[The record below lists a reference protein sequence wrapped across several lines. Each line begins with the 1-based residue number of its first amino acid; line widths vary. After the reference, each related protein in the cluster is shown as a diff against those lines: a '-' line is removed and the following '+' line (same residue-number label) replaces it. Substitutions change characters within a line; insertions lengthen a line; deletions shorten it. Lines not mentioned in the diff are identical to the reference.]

1 MRTKIE
7 TDEQGIVQARRD
19 RDDYYLALIS
29 GNDRKCYAIEDS
41 YGLLG
46 YQPELVSVGLNA
58 AAVGKDPEEVIESY
72 IVGRMI
78 GTN

>member
-7 TDEQGIVQARRD
+7 TDEQDIVQARRD
-19 RDDYYLALIS
+19 RDDYYLAIIS
-29 GNDRKCYAIEDS
+29 GNDHKCYAIEDS
-41 YGLLG
+41 YSLLG
-46 YQPELVSVGLNA
+46 YPPELVSVGLNA
-58 AAVGKDPEEVIESY
+58 AAVGEDPEKAIESF

>member
-7 TDEQGIVQARRD
+7 TDEQDIIQARRD
-19 RDDYYLALIS
+19 RDDYYLAMIKGDS
-29 GNDRKCYAIEDS
+29 ATCIVIEEK
-41 YGLLG
+41 YGLHG

-78 GTN
+78 GIN